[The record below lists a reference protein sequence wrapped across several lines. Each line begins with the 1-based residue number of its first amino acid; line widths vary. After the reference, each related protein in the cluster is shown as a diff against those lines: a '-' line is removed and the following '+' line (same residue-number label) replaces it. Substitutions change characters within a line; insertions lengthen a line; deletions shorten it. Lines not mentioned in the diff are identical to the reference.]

1 MKKQN
6 QTNMSQP
13 HFDYHVIPD
22 KQRVTISKSAHV
34 PRKKFLWRKYAQ
46 CCNIAHRPLAL
57 RPWVE
62 DPWPCVRGKK
72 LDFLQKLDVSDFV
85 GQTHLIDL
93 FGPKPS
99 LTRGSEWP
107 SKYLDGAI
115 RLTTLVTSLTR
126 CRFGSRSEIQLA
138 SCSGQAKTLLRW
150 HISDPVA
157 FCRCSLKLGG
167 ANMAKEPIWYA
178 SHVRTAQ
185 FHSFYENHPKSNR
198 FLGSYLIFVNSINS
212 GASVKKLTERIF
224 SQLTW
229 KGLLTVVLFHKE
241 CVILHTVCHFTHS
254 V

>member
-1 MKKQN
+1 MWYL
-6 QTNMSQP
+6 TNSGLP
-13 HFDYHVIPD
+13 F
-22 KQRVTISKSAHV
+22 QRVHV

-107 SKYLDGAI
+107 FKYLDGAI

-150 HISDPVA
+150 NICIIPCCLLRVLPEGVA
-157 FCRCSLKLGG
+157 LVTWASPGRCAGINIHGGREQLLIWLNLQSL
-167 ANMAKEPIWYA
+167 
-178 SHVRTAQ
+178 
-185 FHSFYENHPKSNR
+185 SFYSSPES
-198 FLGSYLIFVNSINS
+198 
-212 GASVKKLTERIF
+212 
-224 SQLTW
+224 
-229 KGLLTVVLFHKE
+229 
-241 CVILHTVCHFTHS
+241 
-254 V
+254 